1 MSVMIPPQRAGGN
14 FEQYE
19 DQRAI
24 LTECSGSIHGIITV
38 DFTDRDPKP
47 WDKEVMVQGF
57 FCSVRE

>member
-1 MSVMIPPQRAGGN
+1 MIPPQRAGVN

-57 FCSVRE
+57 FVQ